1 MGMNMGGRKGGP
13 VSDINVT
20 PLVDVMLV
28 LLVIFMVT
36 APMMFSG
43 IEMKLPKTQ
52 KVNSLGLK
60 PELVILS
67 ITSSEQY
74 YLGKSLVTAK
84 DVIPSILKQFK
95 TNGTDVVY
103 LRADYTLKYE
113 KVAKLIANL
122 KKAGVSNIA
131 LVTEV
136 EKTPNP

>member
-1 MGMNMGGRKGGP
+1 MGMNLGGKKGP

-52 KVNSLGLK
+52 KVNNLGLR

-67 ITSSEQY
+67 ITATEQY
-74 YLGKSLVTAK
+74 YLGKNLVGQK
-84 DVIPSILKQFK
+84 DIIPSILKQFK
-95 TNGTDVVY
+95 KDKTDVLYV
-103 LRADYTLKYE
+103 RADYSLKYE

-136 EKTPNP
+136 EKTETK

>member
-1 MGMNMGGRKGGP
+1 MGMNMGSGKKGP

-36 APMMFSG
+36 APMLFSG
-43 IEMKLPKTQ
+43 IDLKLPKTQ
-52 KVNSLGLK
+52 KVNNVGLR

-67 ITSSEQY
+67 ITEAEQFFI
-74 YLGKSLVTAK
+74 GKNSVASKDLVPA
-84 DVIPSILKQFK
+84 ILKQLKESK
-95 TNGTDVVY
+95 TEVVY
-103 LRADYTLKYE
+103 LRADYSLRYE

-136 EKTPNP
+136 EKSKE

>member
-1 MGMNMGGRKGGP
+1 MGMNMGSGKKGP

-36 APMMFSG
+36 APMLFSG
-43 IEMKLPKTQ
+43 INLKLPKTQ
-52 KVNSLGLK
+52 KVNNVGLR

-67 ITSSEQY
+67 ITESEQFF
-74 YLGKSLVTAK
+74 LGKTPVTQKDLVPM
-84 DVIPSILKQFK
+84 IMKQFK
-95 TNGTDVVY
+95 TNNTDVVY
-103 LRADYTLKYE
+103 LRADYNLRYE
-113 KVAKLIANL
+113 KVAKLIASL

-136 EKTPNP
+136 EKGN

>member
-1 MGMNMGGRKGGP
+1 MGMQMGSGKKGP

-43 IEMKLPKTQ
+43 INMKLPKTQ
-52 KVNSLGLK
+52 KVNNLGLR

-67 ITSSEQY
+67 VTATEQFF
-74 YLGKSLVTAK
+74 LGKNPISSK
-84 DVIPSILKQFK
+84 DMLPSIIRKLQESK
-95 TNGTDVVY
+95 TDVLY
-103 LRADYTLKYE
+103 LRADYTLRYE
-113 KVAKLIANL
+113 KVAKLIASL
-122 KKAGVSNIA
+122 KKAGISNIA

-136 EKTPNP
+136 EKSP

>member
-1 MGMNMGGRKGGP
+1 MGMNMGSGKKGP

-36 APMMFSG
+36 APMLFSG
-43 IEMKLPKTQ
+43 INLKLPKTQ
-52 KVNSLGLK
+52 KVNNVGLR

-67 ITSSEQY
+67 ITESEQFF
-74 YLGKSLVTAK
+74 LGKSPVTQKDLVPM
-84 DVIPSILKQFK
+84 IMKQFK
-95 TNGTDVVY
+95 ANNTDVVY
-103 LRADYTLKYE
+103 LRADYNLRYE
-113 KVAKLIANL
+113 KVAKLIASL

-136 EKTPNP
+136 EKGN

>member
-1 MGMNMGGRKGGP
+1 MGMNLGSGKRGP

-43 IEMKLPKTQ
+43 IDLKLPKTK
-52 KVNSLGLK
+52 KVHNVNLR

-67 ITSSEQY
+67 ITENEKV
-74 YLGKSLVTAK
+74 YLGKNLIDNK
-84 DVIPSILKQFK
+84 ELIPTILKLFK
-95 TNGTDVVY
+95 TNNTDVVY
-103 LRADYTLKYE
+103 LRAHYSLKYE
-113 KVAKLIANL
+113 KVATMIANL

-131 LVTEV
+131 LVTET
-136 EKTPNP
+136 EK

>member
-1 MGMNMGGRKGGP
+1 MGMQMGGSGKKGP

-43 IEMKLPKTQ
+43 IDLKLPKTQ
-52 KVNSLGLK
+52 KVNNMGLR

-67 ITSSEQY
+67 ITDAEQFF
-74 YLGKSLVTAK
+74 LGKTAVQK
-84 DVIPSILKQFK
+84 EGLIATIQKQLKAAK
-95 TNGTDVVY
+95 TDVLYV
-103 LRADYTLKYE
+103 RADYNLKYE

-122 KKAGVSNIA
+122 KRAGVSNIA

-136 EKTPNP
+136 EKNP

>member
-1 MGMNMGGRKGGP
+1 MGMQMGSGKKGP

-43 IEMKLPKTQ
+43 INLKLPKTQ
-52 KVNSLGLK
+52 KVNNLGLK
-60 PELVILS
+60 QELVILS
-67 ITSSEQY
+67 ITEADQY
-74 YLGKSLVTAK
+74 FLGKNQVKL
-84 DVIPSILKQFK
+84 DNLIPEILKQFK
-95 TNGTDVVY
+95 TANTDVIY
-103 LRADYTLKYE
+103 LRADYGLRYE
-113 KVAKLIANL
+113 KVAKLIASL

-136 EKTPNP
+136 EKEQK

>member
-1 MGMNMGGRKGGP
+1 MGMQMGSGKKGP

-36 APMMFSG
+36 APMLFSG
-43 IEMKLPKTQ
+43 INLKLPKTQ
-52 KVNSLGLK
+52 KVNTVGLR

-67 ITSSEQY
+67 ITESEQFF
-74 YLGKSLVTAK
+74 LGKSAVTQKDLV
-84 DVIPSILKQFK
+84 PSILKQFK
-95 TNGTDVVY
+95 EHNTDVVY
-103 LRADYTLKYE
+103 VRADYNLKYE
-113 KVAKLIANL
+113 KVAKLIASL

-136 EKTPNP
+136 EKGK

>member
-1 MGMNMGGRKGGP
+1 MGMQMGSGKKGP

-36 APMMFSG
+36 APMLFSG
-43 IEMKLPKTQ
+43 INLKLPKTQ
-52 KVNSLGLK
+52 KVSTVGLRQ
-60 PELVILS
+60 ELVILS
-67 ITSSEQY
+67 ITDSEKF
-74 YLGKSLVTAK
+74 YLGIKVISPKELVPA
-84 DVIPSILKQFK
+84 ILKQFK
-95 TNGTDVVY
+95 QNKTDVVY
-103 LRADYTLKYE
+103 VRADYNLRYE

-136 EKTPNP
+136 EKGK

>member
-1 MGMNMGGRKGGP
+1 MGMQMGSGKKGP

-36 APMMFSG
+36 APMLFSG
-43 IEMKLPKTQ
+43 INLKLPKTQ
-52 KVNSLGLK
+52 KVNNVGLR

-67 ITSSEQY
+67 ITESEQF
-74 YLGKSLVTAK
+74 YLGKSLITAS
-84 DVIPSILKQFK
+84 DLVPSILKQFK
-95 TNGTDVVY
+95 TNNTDVVY
-103 LRADYTLKYE
+103 LRADYNLRYE
-113 KVAKLIANL
+113 KVAKLIASL

-136 EKTPNP
+136 EKGK